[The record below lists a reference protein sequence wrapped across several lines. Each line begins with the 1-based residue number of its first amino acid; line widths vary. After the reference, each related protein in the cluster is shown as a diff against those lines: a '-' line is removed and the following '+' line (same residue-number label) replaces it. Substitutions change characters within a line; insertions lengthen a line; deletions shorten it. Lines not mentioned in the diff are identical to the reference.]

1 MPSLH
6 IEHLENFV
14 TVVVDDLGGD
24 FAHRGF
30 LEWPAGS
37 AVKVRSGRFVYLG
50 AQGPLEFVVRII
62 RAGEEGVASA
72 R

>member
-6 IEHLENFV
+6 LEHLENFV

-30 LEWPAGS
+30 LEWPAGG
-37 AVKVRSGRFVYLG
+37 AVKARPGCLINLG
-50 AQGPLEFVVRII
+50 P
-62 RAGEEGVASA
+62 
-72 R
+72 